1 MIQLRNLR
9 EDNDLTQEQ
18 CAQIGGISK
27 KSYERYENEIRPIPS
42 DILIKYAKYYN
53 ISADYILG
61 LAKEMKPLK

>member
-1 MIQLRNLR
+1 MRLRILR

-42 DILIKYAKYYN
+42 DILIKYVKFYN

-61 LAKEMKPLK
+61 LTKEMKKLK